1 MPRLFVKPDNTV
13 LSAGSTSPSK
23 SSDGAGPSSDNGST
37 TDEAEALRVQVATQ
51 ADHVKALEASLNDLK
66 EKLAAAQTPPR
77 NPKAKTPPPAPDI
90 DAPRA
95 KRARK

>member
-1 MPRLFVKPDNTV
+1 M
-13 LSAGSTSPSK
+13 
-23 SSDGAGPSSDNGST
+23 
-37 TDEAEALRVQVATQ
+37 QVATQ

-95 KRARK
+95 KRARE